1 MKVPLT
7 GSPFSPK
14 GSRRL
19 KESGPR
25 KLEVKQISKKYLPP
39 LLPYPGNRSA
49 SNPLGS
55 GRWRERDGG
64 NSGFVDG
71 RRSDASLYLCSN
83 YEHLVFDILRDSMNC
98 IYSFFTSPGAN
109 LSSTSFNNWR
119 FFRSSI
125 QQAKYL
131 LYYSSWCKN
140 DWIVITVL
148 IIKRFLTNYD
158 FSFLYVSWLREWKY
172 ENNIKKFIINL

>member
-19 KESGPR
+19 NESGPR
-25 KLEVKQISKKYLPP
+25 KLEVNQISKKYLPP

-55 GRWRERDGG
+55 GRWKERDGG
-64 NSGFVDG
+64 NSGCVDG
-71 RRSDASLYLCSN
+71 RRIDTSLYLCSN
-83 YEHLVFDILRDSMNC
+83 YKYLAFGIPRDSMNR

-109 LSSTSFNNWR
+109 LSSTSFNSWR

-125 QQAKYL
+125 Q
-131 LYYSSWCKN
+131 
-140 DWIVITVL
+140 
-148 IIKRFLTNYD
+148 
-158 FSFLYVSWLREWKY
+158 
-172 ENNIKKFIINL
+172 